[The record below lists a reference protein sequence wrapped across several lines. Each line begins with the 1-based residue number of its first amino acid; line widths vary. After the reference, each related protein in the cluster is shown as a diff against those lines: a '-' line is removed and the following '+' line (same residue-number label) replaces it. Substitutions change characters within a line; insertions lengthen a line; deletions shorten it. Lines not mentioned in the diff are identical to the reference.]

1 MSSTETIQSIIS
13 DFNNLDRSEKIE
25 MIEILTKMVVKDIE
39 KETLDKAED

>member
-1 MSSTETIQSIIS
+1 MSSTETIQNIIS

>member
-1 MSSTETIQSIIS
+1 MSSTELIQNIIS
-13 DFNNLDRSEKIE
+13 NFNHLSRSEKIE